1 MVEINENRE
10 KKKNNK
16 TNETSLLGGKLQS
29 VNPAESGL
37 AIPTVW
43 NAMDSKEWV
52 NSD

>member
-10 KKKNNK
+10 KKKR
-16 TNETSLLGGKLQS
+16 NEKKGTSLFGSKLQS

>member
-1 MVEINENRE
+1 MEINERQGKKE
-10 KKKNNK
+10 KKA
-16 TNETSLLGGKLQS
+16 TSLFGNKLQS

>member
-1 MVEINENRE
+1 MVEIKEKQE
-10 KKKNNK
+10 KKKK
-16 TNETSLLGGKLQS
+16 KETSLLGGKLQS

-37 AIPTVW
+37 AIPTIW